1 MSDKITVSKEIKNN
15 DNLYRK
21 LMNLSEQDTSK
32 FTIII
37 PEDKTKVYAA
47 GFLQG
52 VDVMFYLLNH
62 ELGLT
67 DHATHQII
75 KILKNYIDGF

>member
-1 MSDKITVSKEIKNN
+1 MEKILVSKEIRNN

-21 LMNLSEQDTSK
+21 LLNLSDGDTSK
-32 FTIII
+32 FPIITQD
-37 PEDKTKVYAA
+37 DKIKVYAA

-52 VDVMFYLLNH
+52 VDVMFYLLTH

-67 DHATHQII
+67 DHAAHEMI
-75 KILKNYIDGF
+75 KQLKRYIDGF